1 MIGAKINNSDAN
13 KVHQKDKHTM
23 QLKGLKSNHTGRLV
37 IVKNDINKKGI
48 PKSSNILKSPYMLQI
63 VLLLH

>member
-1 MIGAKINNSDAN
+1 
-13 KVHQKDKHTM
+13 M

-37 IVKNDINKKGI
+37 IVKNEINKKGI
-48 PKSSNILKSPYMLQI
+48 PNNSNILKSPYMLQS